1 MKMEEILDLIK
12 GLAQSQGMYG
22 RLYAELMRLK
32 EEEPENYEE
41 VKKDWEARN
50 FKNSL
55 DFILFFE
62 CGE

>member
-1 MKMEEILDLIK
+1 MKMNEILDLIR

-32 EEEPENYEE
+32 GEEPETYEE
-41 VKKDWEARN
+41 VKEDWEARN
-50 FKNSL
+50 FKEPL

-62 CGE
+62 C

>member
-1 MKMEEILDLIK
+1 MKMNEILDLIR

-32 EEEPENYEE
+32 EEEPETYEE

-50 FKNSL
+50 FKEPL

-62 CGE
+62 C